1 MVSIVFTIDDT
12 KDEIEIIRDTKSFL
26 KEQFLIEDLGHHVKP
41 LKDIRWNNWKK
52 TKKIKPKELQPM
64 L

>member
-1 MVSIVFTIDDT
+1 MKKMVSIVFTIDDT

-41 LKDIRWNNWKK
+41 LKDIR
-52 TKKIKPKELQPM
+52 
-64 L
+64 